1 MHLAVLAFAL
11 NLESRVKTYGAYA
24 GLAAIVGLAVLSV
37 LYFAQARE
45 VKRLRAW
52 AGRGPERAAEDAA
65 RVGADA
71 QKRVVAEPIA
81 KPEPETVAAQSTPA
95 GPGVGPVTA
104 AAATGAAT
112 ATTGGNGAEEEAKPD
127 EATPASD
134 GEVSGDASRPDAPAA
149 TPAANG
155 APATAETTDDAAKD
169 KAAAEN
175 KRQTS
180 VAMAPVPASARPRA
194 SATPTPART
203 PRTPSRGNGDGSDDG
218 DGGSRRTWWIAG
230 GVIGVLIIVGV
241 VIAIASSGGSST
253 PARHAATASTPT
265 PSVVTE
271 TKTHKVTGPAAP
283 PRASIIV
290 GVLNGTNTTGL
301 ARRVGQQLAG
311 AGFNV
316 PSAGIQT
323 AADQTHAAT
332 IVAYAHGDERSGL
345 AVAKTLGLGS
355 DALTEMDRD
364 TAVQAGGDKT
374 VIVTVG
380 ADLNR

>member
-1 MHLAVLAFAL
+1 V
-11 NLESRVKTYGAYA
+11 
-24 GLAAIVGLAVLSV
+24 
-37 LYFAQARE
+37 
-45 VKRLRAW
+45 
-52 AGRGPERAAEDAA
+52 
-65 RVGADA
+65 
-71 QKRVVAEPIA
+71 
-81 KPEPETVAAQSTPA
+81 
-95 GPGVGPVTA
+95 
-104 AAATGAAT
+104 
-112 ATTGGNGAEEEAKPD
+112 
-127 EATPASD
+127 
-134 GEVSGDASRPDAPAA
+134 
-149 TPAANG
+149 
-155 APATAETTDDAAKD
+155 
-169 KAAAEN
+169 AAEN

-203 PRTPSRGNGDGSDDG
+203 PRTPSRSNGNGDDSD

-241 VIAIASSGGSST
+241 VIAVASGGGGSA
-253 PARHAATASTPT
+253 PAKHTTAAKTPT

-283 PRASIIV
+283 PRAAIVV

-301 ARRVGQQLAG
+301 AKRVGQQLAG

-316 PSAGIQT
+316 PSTGIQT

-345 AVAKTLGLGS
+345 EVARTLGLGS